1 MNDMEQSENLDN
13 DKFNNYYALLVAFKT
28 MNERCQQLEA
38 RLATVEEENMCLRL
52 EVGKYESAAITKSTD
67 SNEKTIVQ
75 TLKEK
80 IEELKKQKSQ
90 LTHQVFMVA
99 GENRQLWNRLNKL
112 TRTNKSLG
120 NQLTKISTTLKQH
133 SPAQP
138 SEILSYNF
146 HDISCSTEEDNTQ
159 QNALTATNGLYFNMC
174 VIYNSIVCIKLHRFY
189 MYFNSGEKEQSL
201 EEISLRLIKSI
212 MLEKS
217 DLEQQ
222 YAEMVELQNSTELDL
237 RNIGFTYPE
246 DSDTDLELLKQHD
259 IRLSQMKN
267 TLLAQQT
274 KLKRALQN
282 FKKKKEGL
290 MCNNCRMN
298 ANKKLCQASTQFS
311 FNESIKEHGATQTSL
326 QTPSLSLEKCSNSTD
341 NIDKDNK
348 ICPLCGLFYGKTI
361 SFADFHEHVLDHFN
375 KDVSV
380 DGFDV

>member
-67 SNEKTIVQ
+67 TNEKTIVQ

-138 SEILSYNF
+138 SEILSYSF
-146 HDISCSTEEDNTQ
+146 HDISSSTKEDNTQ
-159 QNALTATNGLYFNMC
+159 QNALTANN
-174 VIYNSIVCIKLHRFY
+174 
-189 MYFNSGEKEQSL
+189 GEKEQSL

-326 QTPSLSLEKCSNSTD
+326 QSPSLSLEKCSNSTD

-348 ICPLCGLFYGKTI
+348 ICPLCGLFYGKTT

>member
-1 MNDMEQSENLDN
+1 MNDMEQSNNPDSE
-13 DKFNNYYALLVAFKT
+13 KHGNYYALLVAFKT
-28 MNERCQQLEA
+28 MNERCQQLET

-52 EVGKYESAAITKSTD
+52 ECTKNESAAIMKVD
-67 SNEKTIVQ
+67 DNEKAIAQ

-80 IEELKKQKSQ
+80 VEELKKQKSQ

-99 GENRQLWNRLNKL
+99 AENRQLWNRLSKL

-120 NQLTKISTTLKQH
+120 SQLTKISDTLKQH

-138 SEILSYNF
+138 SDIVSYSF
-146 HDISCSTEEDNTQ
+146 RDISSKEDNNQ
-159 QNALTATNGLYFNMC
+159 CMLATNN
-174 VIYNSIVCIKLHRFY
+174 
-189 MYFNSGEKEQSL
+189 GEKEQSL
-201 EEISLRLIKSI
+201 EEISLRLINSI

-222 YAEMVELQNSTELDL
+222 YAEMVELQNSTEPDL

-259 IRLSQMKN
+259 IRLSQMKS
-267 TLLAQQT
+267 TLLVQQT

-290 MCNNCRMN
+290 ICNNCRTN
-298 ANKKLCQASTQFS
+298 ANKKMCQASTQCN

-326 QTPSLSLEKCSNSTD
+326 QTPSLSLEKYSNSTD
-341 NIDKDNK
+341 NIDQDNK
-348 ICPLCGLFYGKTI
+348 ICPLCGSFYGKTVT
-361 SFADFHEHVLDHFN
+361 FAEFHEHVLSHFN
-375 KDVSV
+375 KEVTV
-380 DGFDV
+380 DGFEILH

>member
-1 MNDMEQSENLDN
+1 MSDMEQSENVDN
-13 DKFNNYYALLVAFKT
+13 EKCGNYYALLVAFKT
-28 MNERCQQLEA
+28 MNERCQQLET

-52 EVGKYESAAITKSTD
+52 ECGKDESAAITKTND
-67 SNEKTIVQ
+67 NEKTIVQ
-75 TLKEK
+75 TLKFDRQEK

-99 GENRQLWNRLNKL
+99 GENRQLWNRLTKL
-112 TRTNKSLG
+112 IRTNKSLG
-120 NQLTKISTTLKQH
+120 SQLTKISDTLKQH
-133 SPAQP
+133 SAAQP
-138 SEILSYNF
+138 LDIVSYSF
-146 HDISCSTEEDNTQ
+146 RDISSPVKEDNNQ
-159 QNALTATNGLYFNMC
+159 QCTLTTN
-174 VIYNSIVCIKLHRFY
+174 K
-189 MYFNSGEKEQSL
+189 GETEQSL
-201 EEISLRLIKSI
+201 EEISLRLINSI

-222 YAEMVELQNSTELDL
+222 YAEMVELQNGTELDL

-290 MCNNCRMN
+290 MCNNCRTN
-298 ANKKLCQASTQFS
+298 ANKKMCQAGTQFN

-326 QTPSLSLEKCSNSTD
+326 QTANLSLEKCSNIAD
-341 NIDKDNK
+341 NADQNNK
-348 ICPLCGLFYGKTI
+348 ICPLCGSFYGKAVT
-361 SFADFHEHVLDHFN
+361 FADFHEHVLSHFN
-375 KDVSV
+375 KEVSV
-380 DGFDV
+380 DGFEIVH

>member
-1 MNDMEQSENLDN
+1 MEQSENLDN
-13 DKFNNYYALLVAFKT
+13 DKFSNYYALLVAFKT

-38 RLATVEEENMCLRL
+38 RLSTVEEENMCLRL
-52 EVGKYESAAITKSTD
+52 EVGKYESAAITKPND
-67 SNEKTIVQ
+67 NNEETIFGCQ
-75 TLKEK
+75 EK
-80 IEELKKQKSQ
+80 IEELRKQKSQ

-99 GENRQLWNRLNKL
+99 GENRQLWKRLTKL

-120 NQLTKISTTLKQH
+120 SQLTKISATLKQH
-133 SPAQP
+133 SAAQ
-138 SEILSYNF
+138 SSDITSYSLC
-146 HDISCSTEEDNTQ
+146 DISNSTKEDNTE
-159 QNALTATNGLYFNMC
+159 QNALTVYNG
-174 VIYNSIVCIKLHRFY
+174 K
-189 MYFNSGEKEQSL
+189 KEQSL
-201 EEISLRLIKSI
+201 EEISLKLMKSI

-222 YAEMVELQNSTELDL
+222 YAEMVELQNSTEMDL

-326 QTPSLSLEKCSNSTD
+326 QTPSLSLDKCSNSTD
-341 NIDKDNK
+341 NIDQDNK

-361 SFADFHEHVLDHFN
+361 SFSEFHEHVLDHFN
-375 KDVSV
+375 KV
-380 DGFDV
+380 DGFDM